1 MSKLKTLLAGTTL
14 AIASIGAFAQ
24 ADAAVS
30 TPRVDQR
37 QANQAQRIEQGQA
50 SGQLTPRE
58 TRRLHRQQHAI
69 AHAETQAKADGTV
82 TPQERHRLHR
92 AQKHASHH
100 IAGQKH
106 DAQTTAQ

>member
-14 AIASIGAFAQ
+14 AVASIGAYAQ
-24 ADAAVS
+24 ADTAAS
-30 TPRVDQR
+30 APRVDQR

-69 AHAETQAKADGTV
+69 VHTETQAKADGTV
-82 TPQERHRLHR
+82 TTKERHQLHR
-92 AQKHASHH
+92 AQKRASHH
-100 IAGQKH
+100 IARQKH
-106 DAQTTAQ
+106 DAQTKPQ